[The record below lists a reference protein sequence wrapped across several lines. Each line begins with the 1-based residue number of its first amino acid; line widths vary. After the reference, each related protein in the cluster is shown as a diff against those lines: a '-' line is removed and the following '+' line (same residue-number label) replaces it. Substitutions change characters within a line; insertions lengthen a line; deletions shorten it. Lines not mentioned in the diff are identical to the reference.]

1 MEQILVWSLVAVV
14 DPVIAG
20 AAAVMLLLP
29 EPKRLMFG
37 FVLGALTT
45 SILLG
50 LVIVFALQ
58 GTKSSATSTTKRTVD
73 PAVDIAVGVGFLLF
87 ATVVATG
94 EWHRW
99 RERRKERKG
108 PQKDKGPSRMQRE
121 LSKGS
126 PRLTFAA
133 GAVYEAMPS
142 VIYLAVMH
150 NIVKL
155 NASTLASV
163 LLVVLICVA
172 QIGLILVPL
181 VSFAVAPTWTPKALA
196 SAKAWFSRDARRIA
210 VVALTLVGAWLLG
223 RGVITLLK

>member
-1 MEQILVWSLVAVV
+1 MQQILLLCLVAVV

-29 EPKRLMFG
+29 EPKRLMLG
-37 FVLGALTT
+37 FVVGALAT
-45 SILLG
+45 SIPLG

-58 GTKSSATSTTKRTVD
+58 GGTDSTTKTTKHTVD
-73 PAVDIAVGVGFLLF
+73 PVVDIAVGIVFLLF
-87 ATVVATG
+87 ATIVATG
-94 EWHRW
+94 VWDRW

-108 PQKDKGPSRMQRE
+108 PQKPKGPSRMQRE
-121 LSKGS
+121 LSSGS

-133 GAVYEAMPS
+133 GAVYELMPS

-155 NASTLASV
+155 NASTLGSV
-163 LLVVLICVA
+163 LLVALICVA

-196 SAKAWFSRDARRIA
+196 AAKAWFSRDARKIA
-210 VVALTLVGAWLLG
+210 VVALTIVGAWLLG